1 MCRLCKEGA
10 KKPRVITGLIMKR
23 RAGKNYFSTIIFHPI
38 FVGMIGFCILIY
50 ITIPIVRNAQK
61 QKRINDEIKEL
72 EKEVTKLD
80 GNNAD
85 LKKMINYLNSDQF
98 VLEQARLNL
107 NYKKDKEEV
116 VVIKNVVGAEANN
129 NNGKPIF
136 NINEE
141 KREANFFKDSNIYK
155 WWQFFAKS

>member
-1 MCRLCKEGA
+1 M
-10 KKPRVITGLIMKR
+10 R
-23 RAGKNYFSTIIFHPI
+23 RRTEKYNFGKIIFHPI
-38 FVGMIGFCILIY
+38 FVGVIGFCILVY

-61 QKRINDEIKEL
+61 QKRINDEIREL
-72 EKEVTKLD
+72 EKEVTRLD
-80 GNNAD
+80 GNNTD

-107 NYKKDKEEV
+107 NYKKDQEAV
-116 VVIKNVVGAEANN
+116 VVIKNLDGKQDGGGVG
-129 NNGKPIF
+129 KQVF

-141 KREANFFKDSNIYK
+141 KKEKNIFKDSNFYK

>member
-1 MCRLCKEGA
+1 
-10 KKPRVITGLIMKR
+10 
-23 RAGKNYFSTIIFHPI
+23 
-38 FVGMIGFCILIY
+38 MIGFFILVY

-61 QKRINDEIKEL
+61 QKRINNEIKDL
-72 EKEVTKLD
+72 EKEVARLD
-80 GNNAD
+80 GNNTD

-107 NYKKDKEEV
+107 NYRKDNEGV
-116 VVIKNVVGAEANN
+116 VVIKNALDKKDDSGDSRGV
-129 NNGKPIF
+129 F

-141 KREANFFKDSNIYK
+141 KKEKNIFKDSNIYR

>member
-1 MCRLCKEGA
+1 MRK
-10 KKPRVITGLIMKR
+10 RTGKYNF
-23 RAGKNYFSTIIFHPI
+23 GKIFFHPI
-38 FVGMIGFCILIY
+38 FVGVIGFCILVY

-61 QKRINDEIKEL
+61 QKKINDEIKGL
-72 EKEVTKLD
+72 EKEVTRLD

-107 NYKKDKEEV
+107 NYKKDKEGV
-116 VVIKNVVGAEANN
+116 VVIKNSGVDKDGGGN
-129 NNGKPIF
+129 KQIF

-141 KREANFFKDSNIYK
+141 KKEKNIFKDSNIYK
-155 WWQFFAKS
+155 WWQFFAKI

>member
-1 MCRLCKEGA
+1 MRQRN
-10 KKPRVITGLIMKR
+10 KKYNF
-23 RAGKNYFSTIIFHPI
+23 GKIFFHPI
-38 FVGMIGFCILIY
+38 FIGVIGFCILVY

-72 EKEVTKLD
+72 EKEVAKFD

-116 VVIKNVVGAEANN
+116 VVIKNSANEKDGSGN
-129 NNGKPIF
+129 NKVF

-141 KREANFFKDSNIYK
+141 KEERNILKDSNIYK

>member
-1 MCRLCKEGA
+1 
-10 KKPRVITGLIMKR
+10 MKR

>member
-1 MCRLCKEGA
+1 MS
-10 KKPRVITGLIMKR
+10 LIMR
-23 RAGKNYFSTIIFHPI
+23 RRPGKYNFGKIFFHPI
-38 FVGMIGFCILIY
+38 FIGVVGFCILVY
-50 ITIPIVRNAQK
+50 ITIPIIRNAQK
-61 QKRINDEIKEL
+61 QKKINDEIREL
-72 EKEVTKLD
+72 EKEVTRLD

-107 NYKKDKEEV
+107 NYKKDQEAV
-116 VVIKNVVGAEANN
+116 VVIKNLDGKLE
-129 NNGKPIF
+129 NGGDGKQVF

-141 KREANFFKDSNIYK
+141 KKKKNIFKDSNFYK